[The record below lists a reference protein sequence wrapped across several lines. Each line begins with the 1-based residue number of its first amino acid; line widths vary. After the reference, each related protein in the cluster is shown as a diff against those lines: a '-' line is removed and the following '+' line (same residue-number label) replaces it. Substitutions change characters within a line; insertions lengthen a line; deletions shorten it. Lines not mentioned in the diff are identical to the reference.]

1 VGKSVDNL
9 WKTPTDAH
17 PIRDQDM
24 PFSACEVQVCPWL
37 ESSTGP
43 VDSLCGTWGHR
54 DTVTL
59 LLNALEGSRV
69 AKRVREAAP
78 LSDAIGMYLES
89 VAEHDLLTAEDE
101 VRLSRAMEAGRKA
114 QQKIDSESKL
124 TPTERA
130 KLFRSIHE
138 ADEAKAEFIRSNL
151 RLVISIAKR
160 YTGRGLD
167 LLDLVQEGNLGL
179 IRAVEK
185 FDWRKGFKFSTYAT
199 WWIRQA
205 ITRGLGNQ
213 GRTIRLPVHMVD
225 VVRTVQET
233 ALSLSEKLRRRPTIE
248 EIAKTSGLDI
258 ERVELALN
266 APGDTISLERPVGA
280 DGDAELG
287 DFVEDG
293 DAVDPF
299 EVAAEASARIHLSN
313 AMRMLDEREREVI
326 TLRYGLDGQSPRTL
340 SDVGKRFDL
349 TRERIRQIEG
359 RALAKLRHPS
369 SGFDLESL
377 L

>member
-1 VGKSVDNL
+1 
-9 WKTPTDAH
+9 
-17 PIRDQDM
+17 M
-24 PFSACEVQVCPWL
+24 
-37 ESSTGP
+37 
-43 VDSLCGTWGHR
+43 R
-54 DTVTL
+54 DTQ
-59 LLNALEGSRV
+59 
-69 AKRVREAAP
+69 P
-78 LSDAIGMYLES
+78 LSDGIGMYLES
-89 VAEHDLLTAEDE
+89 VAEHGLLTAEDE
-101 VRLSRAMEAGRKA
+101 VRLSRAMEAGKRA
-114 QQKIDSESKL
+114 QQELDSSKRL
-124 TPTERA
+124 SPSQRA
-130 KLFRSIHE
+130 VLYREVHA

-233 ALSLSEKLRRRPTIE
+233 SLSLSEKLRRRPTLE
-248 EIAKTSGLDI
+248 EIAAASGLDI
-258 ERVELALN
+258 ERIELALA
-266 APGDTISLERPVGA
+266 APGDTVSLERPVGA
-280 DGDAELG
+280 EGDAELG

-293 DAVDPF
+293 DAADPF
-299 EVAAEASARIHLSN
+299 EVAAEASARHHLEV
-313 AMRMLDEREREVI
+313 AIQMLDDDEREVLA
-326 TLRYGLDGQSPRTL
+326 LRYGLDGSDPRTL
-340 SDVGKRFDL
+340 SDVGKRFDM
-349 TRERIRQIEG
+349 TRERVRQVEG

>member
-1 VGKSVDNL
+1 MAKNF
-9 WKTPTDAH
+9 
-17 PIRDQDM
+17 RDISGM
-24 PFSACEVQVCPWL
+24 
-37 ESSTGP
+37 
-43 VDSLCGTWGHR
+43 
-54 DTVTL
+54 
-59 LLNALEGSRV
+59 
-69 AKRVREAAP
+69 
-78 LSDAIGMYLES
+78 SDAIGKYLES
-89 VAEHDLLTAEDE
+89 VAEHDLLSAEEE
-101 VRLSRAMEAGRKA
+101 VRLARAMEQGRRA
-114 QQKIDSESKL
+114 QHRLECDSSL
-124 TPTERA
+124 APADRA
-130 KLFRSIHE
+130 RLYRVVHE
-138 ADEAKAEFIRSNL
+138 GDEAKAEFIRCNL

-233 ALSLSEKLRRRPTIE
+233 ALTLSERLRRQATLE
-248 EIAKTSGLDI
+248 EIAEVSGLDV
-258 ERVELALN
+258 ERVELALE
-266 APGDTISLERPVGA
+266 APGDTVSLDRPVGS
-280 DGDAELG
+280 DGDADLA
-287 DFVEDG
+287 DFVEDDG
-293 DAVDPF
+293 AADPF
-299 EVAAEASARIHLSN
+299 VFAAERSAHRHLEE
-313 AMRMLDEREREVI
+313 AMCLLDPRERDVI
-326 TLRYGLDGQSPRTL
+326 VLRYGLDGSLPRTL
-340 SDVGKRFDL
+340 SDVGKHFSL

-369 SGFDLESL
+369 CNLDLESL